1 MSLFRIKLKNGKV
14 VYVGESSSSYEVQ
27 CDWCSKT
34 IKKDKK
40 RFLQDGNRDGTCS
53 LAHAKAYMNARA

>member
-1 MSLFRIKLKNGKV
+1 MYIKLKNGKQG
-14 VYVGESSSSYEVQ
+14 YVTEYKSYLHDSQ
-27 CDWCSKT
+27 CDWCGKT

-40 RFLQDGNRDGTCS
+40 KFLQEGCSDGTCS

>member
-1 MSLFRIKLKNGKV
+1 MLIKLKNGKQGHV
-14 VYVGESSSSYEVQ
+14 SEGSSSYERQ

-40 RFLQDGNRDGTCS
+40 RFLQDGFKDGTCS

>member
-1 MSLFRIKLKNGKV
+1 MYIKLKNGKQGHV
-14 VYVGESSSSYEVQ
+14 SEHSSSYEKQ

-34 IKKDKK
+34 IKPGKK
-40 RFLQDGNRDGTCS
+40 RFLQDGFRDGTCS